1 MPCSLGFSSLLAL
14 GAFACCNELLP
25 GRFGAGNA
33 SCTGPI
39 PSLSRQ
45 GNALCVS
52 RDLPRLQVLY
62 KVFNSFVE
70 LGPAHIHATDYVK
83 GVGE

>member
-1 MPCSLGFSSLLAL
+1 M
-14 GAFACCNELLP
+14 E
-25 GRFGAGNA
+25 NA
-33 SCTGPI
+33 SSTGPFL
-39 PSLSRQ
+39 PLSRQ
-45 GNALCVS
+45 GNTLCFS
-52 RDLPRLQVLY
+52 RDLPCLQVLY

>member
-1 MPCSLGFSSLLAL
+1 MEKASS
-14 GAFACCNELLP
+14 
-25 GRFGAGNA
+25 
-33 SCTGPI
+33 TGPFL
-39 PSLSRQ
+39 PLSRQ
-45 GNALCVS
+45 GSGLCFS
-52 RDLPRLQVLY
+52 RDLPSLQVLY